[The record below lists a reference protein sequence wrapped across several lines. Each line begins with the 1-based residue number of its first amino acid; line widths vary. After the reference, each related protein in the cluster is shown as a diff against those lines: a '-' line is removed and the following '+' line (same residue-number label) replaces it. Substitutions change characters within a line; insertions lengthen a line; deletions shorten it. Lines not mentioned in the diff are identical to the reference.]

1 LASSLDS
8 EIPRLIT
15 IEVVHEPSIDPQVGV
30 SVVSA
35 FGSSWMDLVIEFL
48 AEDQLP
54 SESKEAERVR
64 RVAAQFWLSQN
75 QRLYRR
81 SFGGPYLL
89 CLHPSKVNDLWTELH
104 EGVWG
109 NHVKG
114 LWPKIQRDAAEY
126 VKRCEQCQKH
136 ALVIHQP

>member
-1 LASSLDS
+1 
-8 EIPRLIT
+8 
-15 IEVVHEPSIDPQVGV
+15 
-30 SVVSA
+30 
-35 FGSSWMDLVIEFL
+35 MDLVIEFL

-54 SESKEAERVR
+54 SESKEAERVCK
-64 RVAAQFWLSQN
+64 VAARFWLSQD

-104 EGVWG
+104 EGVCG
-109 NHVKG
+109 NHVGG

-136 ALVIHQP
+136 DLVIHQP